1 MAGIA
6 GDLRELAA
14 TEVKLAK
21 AELGEQAVLAKNI
34 AIFGGVAL
42 VAAMLGLLFV
52 FVTDHGRARRDH
64 AVAGRRPAHHG
75 PAAADRRRRRAF
87 RLTKFKQLT
96 VVPKKTIR
104 SVREDVRWA
113 KEQLRSSVS

>member
-1 MAGIA
+1 M
-6 GDLRELAA
+6 
-14 TEVKLAK
+14 
-21 AELGEQAVLAKNI
+21 LAKNI

-52 FVTDHGRARRDH
+52 FVTIM
-64 AVAGRRPAHHG
+64 VALAAIMPW
-75 PAAADRRRRRAF
+75 PAAALLTTVLLLLIAGGAGLF
-87 RLTKFKQLT
+87 AYTKFKQLT